1 MTVEFAAS
9 SRFSDSL
16 VKQRS
21 LDVLCACARQAK
33 RHRPDLLIR
42 RREPPA
48 VSVAV
53 AECGPWRTV
62 HHRPNRGRAGRQGPG
77 ALRFTPCA
85 NMSARTHG
93 PRLPRGNE
101 ACRSRIVPAVGSL
114 QSLGRARRKS
124 AGFPG
129 VPRAVFIGLLRKEP
143 RKSSASPVVRR
154 DLPTRTRPASR
165 ASDRRPPGS
174 SGSSAPTSQA
184 RGALRLGPPGPSSAS
199 PLQGKL
205 PGHRS
210 PPRVWRR

>member
-1 MTVEFAAS
+1 MA
-9 SRFSDSL
+9 RP
-16 VKQRS
+16 
-21 LDVLCACARQAK
+21 RQA
-33 RHRPDLLIR
+33 RS
-42 RREPPA
+42 E
-48 VSVAV
+48 VF
-53 AECGPWRTV
+53 
-62 HHRPNRGRAGRQGPG
+62 HRPNRGRAGRQGPG

-154 DLPTRTRPASR
+154 DLPTRTRPACSPLTGAR
-165 ASDRRPPGS
+165 PGRQGPPRQRRRREALCGLDRRALPAHLRCKENSPATAPRPASGDADQTPLGNGAGYLQAYSPIGIKS
-174 SGSSAPTSQA
+174 SGKA
-184 RGALRLGPPGPSSAS
+184 RRGGGAAD
-199 PLQGKL
+199 
-205 PGHRS
+205 
-210 PPRVWRR
+210 